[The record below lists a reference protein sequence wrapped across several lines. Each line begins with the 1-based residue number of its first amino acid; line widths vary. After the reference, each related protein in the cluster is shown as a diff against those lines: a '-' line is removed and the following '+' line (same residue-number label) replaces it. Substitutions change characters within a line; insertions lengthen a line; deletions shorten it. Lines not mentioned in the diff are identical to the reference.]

1 MRTRWA
7 WLVAGWL
14 GLVMASGCEEPP
26 AGPPPAPPPLPAGKT
41 VNAVFPPGKSYMP
54 FQSESGDAVVVA
66 KCRSVEEYAK
76 NLRGNWEDHW
86 YLVEWDV
93 MIVEQGQWPTKV
105 VAFVFDAPWP
115 TPGSGIMLKMAPF
128 PYVTG
133 RVFAFSLKTTEA
145 PPLIVAMEERSRL
158 LPHGARVLPKLD
170 FRTAESKA
178 EYEAV
183 MNAVRDYEAGQGIP
197 AVGVSQM
204 REETPSAYVVEH
216 WTGFGKSPKAWAF
229 RVAKSTYQVELLP

>member
-1 MRTRWA
+1 MRTA
-7 WLVAGWL
+7 AKAMAVLTVLVY
-14 GLVMASGCEEPP
+14 GCTRQGD

-41 VNAVFPPGKSYMP
+41 VNAVLSPDECYLPIQRERG
-54 FQSESGDAVVVA
+54 GAVVVA
-66 KCRSVEEYAK
+66 KCRSAEEYAK

-93 MIVEQGQWPTKV
+93 LEVERGQWPATR
-105 VAFVFDAPWP
+105 VAFVFDDPWP
-115 TPGSGIMLKMAPF
+115 TPESGIEFKRGPF
-128 PYVTG
+128 LFPAG

-145 PPLIVAMEERSRL
+145 PSLIVGMEERSRL
-158 LPHGARVLPKLD
+158 SPHGARMLPKLD
-170 FRTAESKA
+170 IRIAESKA

-183 MNAVRDYEAGQGIP
+183 MKAARDYEAGQGIP
-197 AVGVSQM
+197 AVGVSQL

-216 WTGFGKSPKAWAF
+216 WTGFGKSQKTWAF

>member
-1 MRTRWA
+1 
-7 WLVAGWL
+7 
-14 GLVMASGCEEPP
+14 
-26 AGPPPAPPPLPAGKT
+26 
-41 VNAVFPPGKSYMP
+41 
-54 FQSESGDAVVVA
+54 VA

-93 MIVEQGQWPTKV
+93 LEVERGQWPATG
-105 VAFVFDAPWP
+105 VAFVFYDPWP
-115 TPGSGIMLKMAPF
+115 TPGSGIEFKRGPF
-128 PYVTG
+128 PFVAG

-145 PPLIVAMEERSRL
+145 PPLIVGMEERSRL
-158 LPHGARVLPKLD
+158 SPHGARMLPKLD